1 MKITFKRTNGEYI
14 VVVNGYVH
22 IHCSSSKE
30 AWEMI
35 FALREKEVA

>member
-1 MKITFKRTNGEYI
+1 MKITFKRINGEYI

-22 IHCSSSKE
+22 IHCNSSKE

-35 FALREKEVA
+35 FALRKEVA